1 MQETVLHLSD
11 HLRSSM
17 TLHEQFLQRYR
28 ALGKGSA
35 KSTRRAYTQ
44 NICKQSF
51 LDSID
56 CMIAMFKKEITIWKK
71 EKIQFSDEDPKV
83 IMRVYE
89 TEISR
94 LSEQRELIANEK

>member
-1 MQETVLHLSD
+1 
-11 HLRSSM
+11 M
-17 TLHEQFLQRYR
+17 TLHEQYKERISNCKKERNCKDEYCTSCY
-28 ALGKGSA
+28 ADE
-35 KSTRRAYTQ
+35 Y
-44 NICKQSF
+44 IKQSF